1 MAELTQEQ
9 ARTLADGFFAAS
21 KSVGDFRLDHFNEI
35 PDPEQVQLRS
45 LQQALVQ
52 QSIDLTA
59 AAIRITLDD
68 LKPTLARIGEVT
80 KQVNEAVEK
89 LTEVRQVI
97 GIATSFVSL
106 GAAIVTGNAVAIAAA
121 LGNTVTAV
129 EESDAA

>member
-21 KSVGDFRLDHFNEI
+21 RSVGDFRLDHFTEI
-35 PDPEQVQLRS
+35 PDAEQVQLRS

-106 GAAIVTGNAVAIAAA
+106 GAAIVTGNPVAIAAA

-129 EESDAA
+129 EESDAG

>member
-1 MAELTQEQ
+1 MPELTQDQ

-21 KSVGDFRLDHFNEI
+21 RSVGDFRLDHFTEI
-35 PDPEQVQLRS
+35 PDAEQVQLRS
-45 LQQALVQ
+45 LQNALRQ

-59 AAIRITLDD
+59 DAIRITLED
-68 LKPTLARIGEVT
+68 LKPTLDRIGEVT

-89 LTEVRQVI
+89 LTQVRQVI

-106 GAAIVTGNAVAIAAA
+106 GGAILTGNPVAIAAA

-129 EESDAA
+129 KESDAD